1 MAALNPM
8 PDPAAIDSSEKLRT
22 VYLYPGQIFTATQPL
37 LVSTILGS
45 CIAVCLW
52 DASTSIAGLNHYL
65 LPTDPVRLKDLRY
78 GNVAI
83 ERLISEMVSAGAATA
98 RMVAKVVG
106 GASIMGIMGSSA
118 STRLS
123 IGDQNAAVAR
133 QVLQKHGIAISAE
146 QTGGQRGRKLLF
158 HTGTGCAFSK
168 EI

>member
-8 PDPAAIDSSEKLRT
+8 PDPAAIDPSEKLRT
-22 VYLYPGQIFTATQPL
+22 VYLYPGQVFTASQPL

-52 DASTSIAGLNHYL
+52 DEKTRIAGINHYL
-65 LPTDPVRLKDLRY
+65 LPSGPVRAQTDLRY
-78 GNVAI
+78 GNLAI
-83 ERLISEMVSAGAATA
+83 ERLIDEMVAAGATTS
-98 RMVAKVVG
+98 RMMAKVVG
-106 GASIMGIMGSSA
+106 GASIMGSS
-118 STRLS
+118 SGGRQS

-133 QVLQKHGIAISAE
+133 QVLAKYGIAVTAE
-146 QTGGQRGRKLLF
+146 QTGGVRGRKLLF